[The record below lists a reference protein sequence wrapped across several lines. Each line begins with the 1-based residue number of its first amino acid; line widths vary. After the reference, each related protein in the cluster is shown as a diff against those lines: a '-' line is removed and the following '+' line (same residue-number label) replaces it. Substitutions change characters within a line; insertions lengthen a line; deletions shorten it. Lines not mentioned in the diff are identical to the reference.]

1 MIKIDPEYIDIFN
14 KYWGLNTFTSMVSL
28 IVLLHVMIFIT
39 AFSLYMI
46 NKNKFKNQNSK
57 KNKVKIN
64 IKLRNVT
71 TYVCAIVLVPLALA
85 FTNPKSFEP
94 RNGPLEFLA
103 KHQYQNKYDVK
114 IQSNKHEFEKEKEK
128 LPEFNVTTLI
138 KTSDGLFQAKLAEKP
153 EETYGVKKAKLSVN
167 KVTNQT
173 HKKKQECKGII
184 KCEVEKKNFTISV
197 IELPTEK
204 GKPIIAKINLF
215 EDEDLKGVYIVEIN
229 YEDLSYIL
237 ENKNTVHYQQG
248 SNDVHFE

>member
-14 KYWGLNTFTSMVSL
+14 KYWGLNTFTSMVSF
-28 IVLLHVMIFIT
+28 IVLLHVIVFIA
-39 AFSLYMI
+39 AFILYLL
-46 NKNKFKNQNSK
+46 NKNKYKNQRLK

-71 TYVCAIVLVPLALA
+71 TYICAIVLVPLVLA

-103 KHQYQNKYDVK
+103 KHQYQNKYNLE

-128 LPEFNVTTLI
+128 LPEFNATTLI
-138 KTSDGLFQAKLAEKP
+138 KTSDGLYQAKLAEKP
-153 EETYGVKKAKLSVN
+153 QETYGIKNAKISIH
-167 KVTNQT
+167 KVENLT
-173 HKKKQECKGII
+173 HKKKQECKAII
-184 KCEVEKKNFTISV
+184 KCEIEKKNFTINV

-204 GKPIIAKINLF
+204 DKPIIAKINLF
-215 EDEDLKGVYIVEIN
+215 EDEDLKGVYIVESN

-237 ENKNTVHYQQG
+237 ENKNTVQYQQG
-248 SNDVHFE
+248 SNNVYFE

>member
-1 MIKIDPEYIDIFN
+1 MIKIDPEYINIFN
-14 KYWGLNTFTSMVSL
+14 KYWGLNTFTSMVL
-28 IVLLHVMIFIT
+28 FIVLLHVMIFIT

-46 NKNKFKNQNSK
+46 NKNKFKNQNLK

-71 TYVCAIVLVPLALA
+71 TYVCAIVLIPLALA

-128 LPEFNVTTLI
+128 LPEFNVSTLI

-153 EETYGVKKAKLSVN
+153 EETYGIKSAKLSVN
-167 KVTNQT
+167 KVANQT
-173 HKKKQECKGII
+173 HKKKHECKAII
-184 KCEVEKKNFTISV
+184 KCKVEKKNFTINV

-204 GKPIIAKINLF
+204 DKPIIAKINLF
-215 EDEDLKGVYIVEIN
+215 EDEDLKAVYIVETN
-229 YEDLSYIL
+229 YEDLSHIL

-248 SNDVHFE
+248 SNNVYFE